1 MSKGTAKTNAM
12 RMLDRA
18 GIAYRSCTYEIG
30 DEEFCGEAVA
40 RLVGIE
46 PERAFKT
53 LVAKGEKRGYLVFVI
68 PVDREVDL
76 KAAAAVA
83 GDKRVELVHTKELLG
98 LTGYVRGGV
107 SPVGMKKQF
116 PTFVDQSAL
125 EHEEIGISGGMKGCQ
140 LLLKPAELIRFIDGK
155 PADLCR
161 KGGGEF

>member
-53 LVAKGEKRGYLVFVI
+53 LVAKGEKRGYVVFVI

-98 LTGYVRGGV
+98 LTGLCPRGRLPRGHEEAV
-107 SPVGMKKQF
+107 PHLCGPVG
-116 PTFVDQSAL
+116 
-125 EHEEIGISGGMKGCQ
+125 SG
-140 LLLKPAELIRFIDGK
+140 A
-155 PADLCR
+155 
-161 KGGGEF
+161 

>member
-53 LVAKGEKRGYLVFVI
+53 LVAKGEKRF
-68 PVDREVDL
+68 
-76 KAAAAVA
+76 
-83 GDKRVELVHTKELLG
+83 
-98 LTGYVRGGV
+98 
-107 SPVGMKKQF
+107 MW
-116 PTFVDQSAL
+116 
-125 EHEEIGISGGMKGCQ
+125 
-140 LLLKPAELIRFIDGK
+140 
-155 PADLCR
+155 
-161 KGGGEF
+161 